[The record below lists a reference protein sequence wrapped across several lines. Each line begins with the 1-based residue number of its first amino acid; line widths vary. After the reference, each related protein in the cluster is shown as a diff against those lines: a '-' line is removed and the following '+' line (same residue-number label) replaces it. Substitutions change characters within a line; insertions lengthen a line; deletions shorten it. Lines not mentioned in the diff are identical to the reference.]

1 MGGKYTT
8 AATTNDDD
16 DTNNNNNK
24 LSKQRNCDFI
34 NHKVVLSRGREIEG
48 ERGEGKKEI

>member
-8 AATTNDDD
+8 ATTTNDDD
-16 DTNNNNNK
+16 DDTNNNK

-34 NHKVVLSRGREIEG
+34 NHKVVLSRGREREG